1 MKSAVIYVSGCLIFA
16 QYLAMSCLVML
27 EIAQVPL
34 NTYTYKKIDHNL
46 YKYCSSIIS
55 HGLIGPFD
63 WTLIGHAVTLSV
75 VCIVRRDVLII
86 LDVVV

>member
-34 NTYTYKKIDHNL
+34 NTYTYNKTDLNQ
-46 YKYCSSIIS
+46 YKYVSSIIC
-55 HGLIGPFD
+55 HDLVGPFD

-75 VCIVRRDVLII
+75 VCIMRRDVLMVHVAI
-86 LDVVV
+86 